1 MIKKF
6 LKKYWLLILIALLAF
21 TLRVYKIDEYP
32 VGITWD
38 EPALGYN
45 AYSIL
50 QTGRDEYGKFLP
62 ITLKSFGDEKPGFF
76 VYYLIPSVALFG
88 LNKFAIRLPSALA
101 GVGMIV
107 AIYFLVKLLFPKR
120 KELTWLP
127 HLSALLLA
135 ISPWHLHFSRGG
147 WEVNLALLTIALGTI
162 FFLKALETQANKFW
176 LLAFSLFSISLYVY
190 HGAKVFL
197 VVLMVGALAIFWK
210 ELKSLPKQQK
220 RLGLVLLI
228 LLLVPLLLSF
238 RGSAKRAK
246 VTNVFSYTRSEEEA
260 AQLLSQEEFFP
271 SLSYFVYHNEG
282 INKVRWIAERYFN
295 HFSGRFL
302 FFEGDWQ
309 SPRHSTPY
317 MGMMYYVEIPFLI
330 LGIGYALTKIKE
342 KEKNF
347 LFWWLIVSPVPAA
360 VTRDA
365 VHGLRSYWLVVPL
378 MIFTAIGILM
388 AFSWLKEKSKKL
400 FWVSCLLLA
409 GGYLACLIFYLD
421 LYYVHFAKINSA
433 GWNYGMEE
441 VAKMIA
447 ENKDKYER
455 IIVTQEYGQPYI
467 FYLFYTQ
474 YPPEKYQPQ
483 AFLKENQWGDV
494 GLVEKI
500 DNIEFRN
507 IYWPED
513 MKCQNCLFI
522 GDEFELP
529 PEEEVEAGARFIK
542 TIYYLNGK
550 VAFRIIETD

>member
-1 MIKKF
+1 MREC
-6 LKKYWLLILIALLAF
+6 LRKYWLLILIAILAF
-21 TLRVYKIDEYP
+21 SLRAYKVGEYP

-50 QTGRDEYGKFLP
+50 KTGRDEYGKFLP
-62 ITLKSFGDEKPGFF
+62 LIFKSFGDDKPGFF
-76 VYYLIPSVALFG
+76 VYYLLPFVAIFG

-101 GVGMIV
+101 GVGMTI
-107 AIYFLVKLLFPKR
+107 AIYFLVKSLFPKR
-120 KELTWLP
+120 KELFFLP
-127 HLSALLLA
+127 YLSSLLLA
-135 ISPWHLHFSRGG
+135 ISPWNIHFSRGA
-147 WEVNLALLTIALGTI
+147 WEVNLALFTVLLGVI
-162 FFLKALETQANKFW
+162 FFLRAVKGQKIRDF
-176 LLAFSLFSISLYVY
+176 LLTFFFFAISLNVY

-197 VVLMVGALAIFWK
+197 VVLLVGSLAIFWQDLRRLSK
-210 ELKSLPKQQK
+210 QK
-220 RLGLVLLI
+220 RALGIILLVLLMF
-228 LLLVPLLLSF
+228 PLLLSF
-238 RGSAKRAK
+238 KGSARRAR
-246 VTNVFSYTRSEEEA
+246 VTNVFSYTRSEEETKEI
-260 AQLLSQEEFFP
+260 LSQEELWPKF
-271 SLSYFVYHNEG
+271 SYYVFHSEP
-282 INKVRWIAERYFN
+282 INKVRWIADRYFN
-295 HFSGRFL
+295 HFSGNFL

-309 SPRHSTPY
+309 SPRHSAPY

-347 LFWWLIVSPVPAA
+347 LLWWLIVGPVPAA

-365 VHGLRSYWLVVPL
+365 VQGLRSYWMVIPL
-378 MIFTAIGILM
+378 MIFTAMGIVV
-388 AFSWLKEKSKKL
+388 AYSWLKEKSKLL
-400 FWVSCLLLA
+400 FWIGKAFLI
-409 GGYLACLIFYLD
+409 GGYLLCLIFYLD

-441 VAKMIA
+441 VAQIVA

-483 AFLKENQWGDV
+483 AFLKEDPWGDV
-494 GLVEKI
+494 GLVERI

-513 MKCQNCLFI
+513 RKCQNCLFI

-529 PEEEVEAGARFIK
+529 PQEKVEAGAKFIK
-542 TIYYLNGK
+542 TIHYLNGK
-550 VAFRIIETD
+550 VAFRVIETL